1 MEASHLPV
9 HQDRSKCDIC
19 VGFLVSRSEYFSTKV
34 VPRLCSKGAA
44 DFHSN
49 IIVAILRII
58 YLANTDFSPNS
69 DFTWDST
76 GNYVWSVIES
86 SLGVTVACTPV
97 LRPLFY
103 PWLPSL
109 KSSIYSLAG
118 SFTWKRRRENE
129 AYSDISNGEMPLRD
143 LAATF
148 NTGTVAEANAGT
160 PDPTYEE
167 GSEPH
172 SIHVKSEVSV
182 RSPATSSGKAL
193 ATV

>member
-1 MEASHLPV
+1 MEASNLPV
-9 HQDRSKCDIC
+9 HQDRSKWGIC
-19 VGFLVSRSEYFSTKV
+19 VGFLVSRSKYFSSNV

-44 DFHSN
+44 DFHSD

-58 YLANTDFSPNS
+58 YLADTDFSPNS

-76 GNYVWSVIES
+76 GTYVWSVIES

-118 SFTWKRRRENE
+118 SFTRKRMLEND

-148 NTGTVAEANAGT
+148 NTGTVAGANAGT
-160 PDPTYEE
+160 PDSIYEE
-167 GSEPH
+167 GYEPH
-172 SIHVKSEVSV
+172 SIHVKNEVSV
-182 RSPATSSGKAL
+182 RSLAASSGKAVV
-193 ATV
+193 TV